1 MVLFYVNSPLSISL
15 QNVFD
20 SESSVRWDMSRYRI
34 VSFSN
39 GTTILPYRRLR
50 PATRQIVPNSGSYAF
65 HDPANLPIGEWVQVE
80 VRVLNGAGQ
89 TQTVRS
95 KPFLVKQREFTK
107 ATENQN

>member
-1 MVLFYVNSPLSISL
+1 MSGFIYVDTPLSISL

-80 VRVLNGAGQ
+80 GTRIE
-89 TQTVRS
+89 RS
-95 KPFLVKQREFTK
+95 RPNSDGKVKLFL
-107 ATENQN
+107 